1 MPLIPLPIY
10 KPIFFAGR
18 FEPILLNKV
27 EIQPGR
33 VVLQL
38 PLRGLITQIPF
49 NPKGLLRCRSD
60 SRSRIFKVSSRS
72 CPFGYGQFL
81 AKFGIF
87 GQIGIWHFKSTLKS
101 LQIITMSFKNKF
113 SAIQSSVHFPNKQ
126 LLKLINL
133 SRFYAEHCF
142 KYPKSRNF
150 RKTIHFYFDKE
161 ENEVGFMILVLTSWI
176 SIWMIL

>member
-10 KPIFFAGR
+10 KPIFFASR

-49 NPKGLLRCRSD
+49 NPRGLLRCRSD
-60 SRSRIFKVSSRS
+60 SRSQIFKVSSRS
-72 CPFGYGQFL
+72 CPFGYGPFL

-87 GQIGIWHFKSTLKS
+87 GKFGIWHLKSTLKS
-101 LQIITMSFKNKF
+101 LQIITMTFKNKF
-113 SAIQSSVHFPNKQ
+113 SAMQSSVHFANKQ
-126 LLKLINL
+126 LLNSCPNPEWEEINPPN
-133 SRFYAEHCF
+133 H
-142 KYPKSRNF
+142 
-150 RKTIHFYFDKE
+150 KTIYFLEYSAKLSE
-161 ENEVGFMILVLTSWI
+161 FWYLWNFLEYHKLRCST
-176 SIWMIL
+176 

>member
-49 NPKGLLRCRSD
+49 NPRGLLRCRSD

-126 LLKLINL
+126 LLNWSFAKVDFKQNLNGKILIFHTV
-133 SRFYAEHCF
+133 S
-142 KYPKSRNF
+142 S
-150 RKTIHFYFDKE
+150 
-161 ENEVGFMILVLTSWI
+161 ILVECFTYLGMTRFDA
-176 SIWMIL
+176 LYE

>member
-10 KPIFFAGR
+10 KPIFFASR

-49 NPKGLLRCRSD
+49 NPRGLLRCRSD
-60 SRSRIFKVSSRS
+60 PRSRIFKVSSRS

-101 LQIITMSFKNKF
+101 LQIITMPFKNKF
-113 SAIQSSVHFPNKQ
+113 SAIQWSIHFLNKQ
-126 LLKLINL
+126 LLNG
-133 SRFYAEHCF
+133 S
-142 KYPKSRNF
+142 
-150 RKTIHFYFDKE
+150 DKHKDSCDFTYHWQYQE
-161 ENEVGFMILVLTSWI
+161 KGKIRPRYTS
-176 SIWMIL
+176 SSSYCMYCSERLFQN

>member
-10 KPIFFAGR
+10 KPIFFASR

-49 NPKGLLRCRSD
+49 SPKGLLRCRSD

-113 SAIQSSVHFPNKQ
+113 SAIQSSVHFLNKQ
-126 LLKLINL
+126 LLTPNVFHIFSVLSSSKSLI
-133 SRFYAEHCF
+133 FGC
-142 KYPKSRNF
+142 
-150 RKTIHFYFDKE
+150 
-161 ENEVGFMILVLTSWI
+161 
-176 SIWMIL
+176 

>member
-1 MPLIPLPIY
+1 MPGILRQIFWKIFFGYFWPKSGQKSTWLAKILAENSEIQNLPLIPLPIY

-49 NPKGLLRCRSD
+49 NPGGLLRCRSD

-126 LLKLINL
+126 LLM
-133 SRFYAEHCF
+133 
-142 KYPKSRNF
+142 RN
-150 RKTIHFYFDKE
+150 K
-161 ENEVGFMILVLTSWI
+161 
-176 SIWMIL
+176 